1 MNKLNNKGFAITTI
15 LFGTMLLF
23 MLLLAALL
31 SILSVYRKNMELL
44 TDDVNGIRSKIE
56 MKAKPY
62 SDANKIRG
70 LYCSGGTCRYYKSSE
85 LAMQPM

>member
-44 TDDVNGIRSKIE
+44 TDGVNGIRDKIE
-56 MKAKPY
+56 MKAAPY
-62 SDANKIRG
+62 SATNKHRG

-85 LAMQPM
+85 LK

>member
-44 TDDVNGIRSKIE
+44 TDGVNGIRSKIE
-56 MKAKPY
+56 MKAAPY
-62 SDANKIRG
+62 SATNKHRG
-70 LYCSGGTCRYYKSSE
+70 LYCNEGTCRYYKSSE
-85 LAMQPM
+85 LK